1 MPLVIN
7 RSVGESFRVIS
18 DGGTATITVID
29 IGRTDVRVV
38 IDAPKYIRIERDDM
52 KKRPEP
58 ELEPKLESCRK
69 CGSQSFGDACGL
81 CWKCF
86 QAENGD

>member
-7 RSVGESFRVIS
+7 RSVGESFRVITDS
-18 DGGTATITVID
+18 GTATVTVID
-29 IGRTDVRVV
+29 IGRTEVRVA

-52 KKRPEP
+52 KHRP
-58 ELEPKLESCRK
+58 EPKLESCRK

-81 CWKCF
+81 CWRCF

>member
-7 RSVGESFRVIS
+7 RCVGESFRIITDS
-18 DGGTATITVID
+18 GTATITVID

-52 KKRPEP
+52 KHRP
-58 ELEPKLESCRK
+58 EPKLESCRK
-69 CGSQSFGDACGL
+69 CGQPGYGDLGGL
-81 CWKCF
+81 CFRCE
-86 QAENGD
+86 QGERGD

>member
-1 MPLVIN
+1 MPLVLN
-7 RSVGESFRVIS
+7 RSVGESFRIITDS
-18 DGGTATITVID
+18 GTATITVID

-58 ELEPKLESCRK
+58 EPEPCRR
-69 CGSQSFGDACGL
+69 CGQPGYGDLGGL
-81 CWKCF
+81 CFRCE
-86 QAENGD
+86 QGERGD